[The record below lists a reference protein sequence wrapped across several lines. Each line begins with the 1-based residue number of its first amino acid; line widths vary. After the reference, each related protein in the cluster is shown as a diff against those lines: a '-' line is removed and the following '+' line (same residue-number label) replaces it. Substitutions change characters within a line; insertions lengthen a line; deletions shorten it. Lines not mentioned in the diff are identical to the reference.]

1 MRDKKKDNQEEYEQ
15 FNLEWENNLKNDVT
29 KVIEK
34 YFLENKT
41 NYPSIP
47 GQDGQNKV
55 DEIEA
60 AILVALQEAEI
71 NFEAV
76 VTLLHEADDAI
87 DNRKDR

>member
-1 MRDKKKDNQEEYEQ
+1 MKDKKRSNQEEYEQ
-15 FNLEWENNLKNDVT
+15 FNLEWENNFKIDVT

-34 YFLENKT
+34 YFQENKT

-60 AILVALQEAEI
+60 AILTALKEAEI
-71 NFEAV
+71 NWEIV
-76 VTLLHEADDAI
+76 VTLVHEADDAI
-87 DNRKDR
+87 GNRNDR

>member
-1 MRDKKKDNQEEYEQ
+1 MRDKKKDNQDEYEQ

-60 AILVALQEAEI
+60 AILVALKETEI